1 LASENGVAG
10 ILCASVVVKAS
21 DVGVNTSSCWNATIG
36 SANTVI
42 VAVSSVEGN
51 VVTSSGG
58 AAIVVS
64 AGISVIAINSGVS
77 AETSV
82 NVTSVKG
89 ASVATCTIER
99 SWVTMSIGVV
109 AGIDLAVDGGTGNVE
124 ASVARNQG
132 VNTSSCGVA
141 SVCSA
146 RIAIITVDQTV
157 NASTGRVASGGVAL
171 VGRSA
176 DKRSSCASSCW
187 VAAVHKT
194 EVSIAADSVGVC
206 ASVSSKSESAGSN
219 QTLVCAAARRWADT
233 SCRAG
238 AESFCIQHHKGFLGW
253 RCK

>member
-1 LASENGVAG
+1 LVVSVANTALVNDGSREWVQVASTSCIRAKSLIAGSNQVFDSGNSKAVDRRELASENGVAG

-21 DVGVNTSSCWNATIG
+21 DVGVNTSSCWNTG
-36 SANTVI
+36 VDSANTVI
-42 VAVSSVEGN
+42 ITVSGVEGN

-64 AGISVIAINSGVS
+64 AGISVIAVNSGVS

-146 RIAIITVDQTV
+146 RISVITVD
-157 NASTGRVASGGVAL
+157 
-171 VGRSA
+171 
-176 DKRSSCASSCW
+176 
-187 VAAVHKT
+187 
-194 EVSIAADSVGVC
+194 
-206 ASVSSKSESAGSN
+206 
-219 QTLVCAAARRWADT
+219 
-233 SCRAG
+233 
-238 AESFCIQHHKGFLGW
+238 
-253 RCK
+253 